1 MGWGKS
7 SKSASLP
14 NLKSNS
20 LTEYR
25 KHAELAKGKNIRQ
38 ALL

>member
-1 MGWGKS
+1 MGWEKS

-20 LTEYR
+20 LAEYR
-25 KHAELAKGKNIRQ
+25 KLAQLAKG
-38 ALL
+38 